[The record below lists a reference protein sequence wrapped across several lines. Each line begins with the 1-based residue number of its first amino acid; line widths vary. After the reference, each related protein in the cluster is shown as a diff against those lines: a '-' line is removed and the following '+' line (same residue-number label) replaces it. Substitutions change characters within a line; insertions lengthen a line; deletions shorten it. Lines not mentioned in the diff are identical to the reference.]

1 MTQSSPKA
9 TIQDRSDQTGE
20 LSSNRPYSLTCFGKA
35 ALYCDGIEV
44 NLASRKTLALLSYL
58 TTRDQGTESRER
70 LSGLLWGDSSEERA
84 RASLRQ
90 AISELKQKLPAN
102 LIALVHADRLDIEL
116 NLNQLACDTNN
127 IFASISDGIVHSSL
141 LQSKR
146 LADSFLMGFEDLDPG
161 FGNWLSIFRQ
171 SLHDRL
177 IRSLERLLQVKELPE
192 SQRDIGVA
200 LLNLD
205 PTHEPAC
212 RAAMRAMVNLG
223 NIPAALRFYNDL
235 WTTLDEEFDSE
246 PAIETQQL
254 VAEIKLSSGSTELKL
269 KSISGSSL
277 QNHMDNY
284 PLASLESMELV
295 QSAIKNGEVAKLI
308 IYVAEFDASGVSQSS
323 KPVVKIFRQEIIAS
337 LTRFR
342 DWRVYDQLQTNQ
354 SSPKVGFIV
363 DTLVYDDKKTMRF
376 VLNLRELATGQNL
389 WSERFALEPH
399 HWFQTQQKMIRR
411 IAVALDVNMTAERLS
426 RVSNLPDLSLDLF
439 DRWLRGQQFIF
450 RWQMDDEEKAEKLFR
465 SIVIE
470 APHFAPAHSGLAG
483 ILNSRHLIFPGKFRD
498 QTSQQEAL
506 EFSLK
511 AVALDPLDSRT
522 QLHLAWSWALN
533 AEFQKATMNFLL
545 AFELNG
551 EDPWTLVSAAEGLA
565 LCGDTRS
572 ASRLEKLAGEIGFDY
587 SDLHLSYQ
595 TTIAFILGNYADCVN
610 AAEKCDLL
618 LNCAG
623 AWRTA
628 ALALLGRTSDAEKI
642 AAELCQ
648 LIRQNW
654 HSQQE
659 PTDGEITRWL
669 LQCFPIADPAIF
681 QRLIGGLKLAG
692 LNLGKLEFQSRTDK
706 F

>member
-9 TIQDRSDQTGE
+9 ILQNRSDQTRE
-20 LSSNRPYSLTCFGKA
+20 LSGHKPYSLTCFGKA
-35 ALYCDGIEV
+35 ALYCNGIEV
-44 NLASRKTLALLSYL
+44 NVASRKTLALLSYL

-127 IFASISDGIVHSSL
+127 IFARISDGVVHSSL

-146 LADSFLMGFEDLDPG
+146 LADSFLLGFEDLDPG
-161 FGNWLSIFRQ
+161 FRNWLLIFRQ
-171 SLHDRL
+171 TLHDRL
-177 IRSLERLLQVKELPE
+177 VRSLERLLQAKELPE
-192 SQRDIGVA
+192 SQRDIGIA

-205 PTHEPAC
+205 STHEPAC
-212 RAAMRAMVNLG
+212 RAAMRASVALG
-223 NIPAALRFYNDL
+223 NIPAALRLYNDL
-235 WTTLDEEFDSE
+235 WKTLDEEFDSE
-246 PAIETQQL
+246 PSTETQQL
-254 VAEIKLSSGSTELKL
+254 VAEIKLHSGLSGLDLKTDRNE
-269 KSISGSSL
+269 SL
-277 QNHMDNY
+277 SDSVSHY
-284 PLASLESMELV
+284 PLATLESIELL
-295 QSAIKNGEVAKLI
+295 QSTIKNGELAKLI
-308 IYVAEFDASGVSQSS
+308 LNVAEFDAVGVKQSS

-342 DWRVYDQLQTNQ
+342 DWRVYDQLQTNL
-354 SSPKVGFIV
+354 SSPKMGFIV
-363 DTLVYDDKKTMRF
+363 EAVVYDEEMTMRF
-376 VLNLRELATGQNL
+376 VLNLREIKTGQNL
-389 WSERFALEPH
+389 WSERFTLESD

-411 IAVALDVNMTAERLS
+411 IAVALDVNMTTERLS

-439 DRWLRGQQFIF
+439 DRWLRGQQYIF

-465 SIVIE
+465 SIVAE

-483 ILNSRHLIFPGKFRD
+483 ILNSRHLIFPGQFRD
-498 QTSQQEAL
+498 QTSQKEAL

-533 AEFQKATMNFLL
+533 GDFQKATMNFLL

-572 ASRLEKLAGEIGFDY
+572 AVKLEKIIRDVGFGF
-587 SDLHLSYQ
+587 SELHWSYQ
-595 TTIAFILGNYADCVN
+595 TSIAYILGNYNDCVN
-610 AAEKCDLL
+610 AAMRCDPL

-623 AWRTA
+623 AWHAA
-628 ALALLGRTSDAEKI
+628 ALAVLGRTSEAKKI
-642 AAELCQ
+642 AEQLCVR
-648 LIRQNW
+648 LRQNW
-654 HSQQE
+654 HSKQE

-669 LQCFPIADPAIF
+669 LHCFPIAQPEVF
-681 QRLIGGLKLAG
+681 QSLEGGFRVAG
-692 LNLGKLEFQSRTDK
+692 LAIISQSPQLN
-706 F
+706 